1 MKEILP
7 RGEGNQRAVITHYT
21 NDLEG
26 NLIEQWNEK
35 SLLDTRVIT
44 AEFPDKEAIEI
55 YANTAVN
62 SILHNCDAD
71 GNKFMLFKSIM
82 DHKSTYK
89 DVNNRDGYINPKN
102 RAPERMKTTNG

>member
-7 RGEGNQRAVITHYT
+7 RGEGIQRAVITHYT
-21 NDLEG
+21 NYLEG

-44 AEFPDKEAIEI
+44 AEFPDKEAIDI
-55 YANTAVN
+55 SANTAVN

-82 DHKSTYK
+82 DHK
-89 DVNNRDGYINPKN
+89 
-102 RAPERMKTTNG
+102 

>member
-55 YANTAVN
+55 SANTAVN

-89 DVNNRDGYINPKN
+89 DVKNRDGYINPKN